1 MSSLPACR
9 CIFTCLEC
17 RPFPDRRK
25 CDCQRYDHSGDQFQ
39 PLYRHDFCIQ
49 DDSVDKTVNNRTDDG
64 GDDTSCH
71 TAASEDG
78 FTDDQAGKTDHDDTR
93 AAVDVG
99 GILVLTDHCAGE
111 CGQRIG
117 DA

>member
-1 MSSLPACR
+1 MTVAMTPLATPR
-9 CIFTCLEC
+9 
-17 RPFPDRRK
+17 RP
-25 CDCQRYDHSGDQFQ
+25 
-39 PLYRHDFCIQ
+39 
-49 DDSVDKTVNNRTDDG
+49 
-64 GDDTSCH
+64 
-71 TAASEDG
+71 EDG